1 MAKVLENY
9 KKTNFSSKSQP
20 GACLAVCLIFWPISA
35 WRAYKLRAYKKNV
48 YSRCSLIIDS
58 LRPNLKY
65 FTLNPHHKTPAKIG
79 VRALDLSSV
88 DELDCA

>member
-35 WRAYKLRAYKKNV
+35 WRAYKLRAYKKKNV
-48 YSRCSLIIDS
+48 YIQSFHIDYDVAS
-58 LRPNLKY
+58 DGAI
-65 FTLNPHHKTPAKIG
+65 FTNI
-79 VRALDLSSV
+79 
-88 DELDCA
+88 

>member
-35 WRAYKLRAYKKNV
+35 WRAYKLRAYKKKSVPQPLHITTPTNKT
-48 YSRCSLIIDS
+48 RMII
-58 LRPNLKY
+58 L
-65 FTLNPHHKTPAKIG
+65 
-79 VRALDLSSV
+79 
-88 DELDCA
+88 

>member
-35 WRAYKLRAYKKNV
+35 WRAYKLRAYKKKV
-48 YSRCSLIIDS
+48 CIEEITFSYFKKKSR
-58 LRPNLKY
+58 
-65 FTLNPHHKTPAKIG
+65 LNMPIYPAIGCVLYTTFFISTQFISTPG
-79 VRALDLSSV
+79 
-88 DELDCA
+88 

>member
-35 WRAYKLRAYKKNV
+35 WRAYKLRAYKKKV
-48 YSRCSLIIDS
+48 CIPTSVEIEDGV
-58 LRPNLKY
+58 
-65 FTLNPHHKTPAKIG
+65 HHQRGMFGMIQP
-79 VRALDLSSV
+79 LLMN
-88 DELDCA
+88 E

>member
-35 WRAYKLRAYKKNV
+35 WRAYKLRAYKKTRPIAI
-48 YSRCSLIIDS
+48 SRVRREQRPTDRPTDRPTEWLIES
-58 LRPNLKY
+58 
-65 FTLNPHHKTPAKIG
+65 
-79 VRALDLSSV
+79 RARD
-88 DELDCA
+88 

>member
-35 WRAYKLRAYKKNV
+35 WRAYKVRAYEKK
-48 YSRCSLIIDS
+48 
-58 LRPNLKY
+58 
-65 FTLNPHHKTPAKIG
+65 G
-79 VRALDLSSV
+79 VIMPEEA
-88 DELDCA
+88 ATF